1 VKLLRLLLPL
11 LPTLLGL
18 LPEARQGTLN
28 FGRRLALNAELVAV
42 AVVLI
47 ATAFGF
53 AVAAAYM
60 VLAAALT
67 PHAAAAI
74 MALGLDLL
82 AGLAVVALLAVNRA
96 GDRRRAQALNAARE
110 QALAPLNELGRQIG
124 ARPLQS
130 LAIAAA
136 VGMVT
141 TWLGRRR

>member
-42 AVVLI
+42 AVVLL

-60 VLAAALT
+60 ALAAALT
-67 PHAAAAI
+67 PPAAAAI
-74 MALGLDLL
+74 VALGLALL
-82 AGLAVVALLAVNRA
+82 AGLAVLALLAVNRA

-141 TWLGRRR
+141 AWLGRRR